1 METSSEVLR
10 RAEATALGK
19 ALPRYRTG
27 RQTPDGEAGVCRP
40 ARFPKNA
47 PGVWVAKGL
56 RLQNPRLQPRPGP
69 AQPQREVLVLHLIL
83 LDVGEV
89 AGCPHERRSRVTAD
103 RPRSQFTGRL
113 SAQHWAPIWHSQ
125 LTKDGEKLRENQ
137 EMIKG
142 VENGHFEDRLK
153 ALFSPKERR
162 LGRDLI
168 AVLRNMKGCREGRL
182 DSCFPSAQ
190 TKKKRTQTV
199 EDLSQTRGR
208 TSQA

>member
-1 METSSEVLR
+1 MFPACTFDSGVETSSEVLR
-10 RAEATALGK
+10 RTEATALGK

-47 PGVWVAKGL
+47 PGLWVAKGL
-56 RLQNPRLQPRPGP
+56 RLQNPQLQPRPGP
-69 AQPQREVLVLHLIL
+69 ARPQWELLVLHLIP

-89 AGCPHERRSRVTAD
+89 AGCPHERRSHVTAD
-103 RPRSQFTGRL
+103 RPRSQFPGRL
-113 SAQHWAPIWHSQ
+113 SAQHWAPIWHPHV
-125 LTKDGEKLRENQ
+125 TKDGEKLKEDQ

-142 VENGHFEDRLK
+142 VENGLK
-153 ALFSPKERR
+153 ALFSPKDRR

-190 TKKKRTQTV
+190 MKKKRTQTV
-199 EDLSQTRGR
+199 EDLSQT
-208 TSQA
+208 